1 MPNTSMTREKEDP
14 VRERFGRLRR
24 WRARVRA
31 HRLLGPA
38 YRGAVGVI
46 GTAIIL
52 LGLILVP
59 APGPGWLIVFA
70 GLAVLATE
78 FPRARRLLD
87 FGRRTLAAWTRWL
100 TRQPW
105 WVRAAVGIG
114 CLAIVAAVAL
124 ASLALLGTPSWI
136 TD

>member
-1 MPNTSMTREKEDP
+1 MTREKEEP
-14 VRERFGRLRR
+14 VRQRSGRLRR
-24 WRARVRA
+24 WRARIRA
-31 HRLLGPA
+31 HRLFGPA

-46 GTAIIL
+46 GSAIIVV
-52 LGLILVP
+52 GLILVP

-78 FPRARRLLD
+78 FPRARRLLE

-100 TRQPW
+100 GRQSW
-105 WVRAAVGIG
+105 WLRAAIG
-114 CLAIVAAVAL
+114 LCCLVIVAAVAL
-124 ASLALLGTPSWI
+124 ASLAVLGTPSWI

>member
-1 MPNTSMTREKEDP
+1 MRSAPMTPEKEEP
-14 VRERFGRLRR
+14 VRQRSGRLRR
-24 WRARVRA
+24 FRARVRA
-31 HRLLGPA
+31 HRLIGPA
-38 YRGAVGVI
+38 YRATVGVI
-46 GTAIIL
+46 GSAIIL